1 MAAPARRRIRSMRR
15 TTFLLLFLLPTLAF
29 AADRDRGGWRQYRD
43 AGTCIG
49 GNECRK
55 NGTRI
60 LVPLE
65 DAPVLGVRFHAHDN
79 VGTRADGRLNVRID
93 DTTIA
98 SYVDVAR
105 NGKLHDFEVNN
116 VRGSK
121 LVISTAT
128 DDEVVISDIEVLYGR
143 GDSRGDHGR
152 DDDRGGY
159 GRHDDREH
167 YGPREMR
174 HEGGCIGGAECGGSR
189 AKIRI
194 ALHGRHV
201 ASVSFFAHDNVGQR
215 AGGEL
220 RIRLDDQ
227 ILRDY
232 LDIPREGRTFTIEAR
247 GQRGEFLIIETAKDD
262 EVVIKDVRIR
272 FDD

>member
-1 MAAPARRRIRSMRR
+1 MRR
-15 TTFLLLFLLPTLAF
+15 TTLLLLLLLLPTLAF
-29 AADRDRGGWRQYRD
+29 AADRDRSDRTGWRQYRD

-60 LVPLE
+60 LIPLE

-79 VGTRADGRLNVRID
+79 VGTRADGHLNVRID

-98 SYVDVAR
+98 SNVDIAR
-105 NGKLHDFEVNN
+105 NGRLHELEVNN
-116 VRGSK
+116 LRGSK

-143 GDSRGDHGR
+143 GDSRGGYGR
-152 DDDRGGY
+152 DDDRGHGGY
-159 GRHDDREH
+159 GRHDRDRDN
-167 YGPREMR
+167 GPREMR

-189 AKIRI
+189 ARIRI
-194 ALHGRHV
+194 PLHGRHV

-232 LDIPREGRTFTIEAR
+232 LDIPRDGRTFTIEAR

-262 EVVIKDVRIR
+262 EVVIKDIRIR